1 MFSSSSFSVLH
12 YNSFILIFFF
22 FFFFLC
28 KAAAATRA
36 DKSSTTHLASYSTRV
51 CHISL
56 CPNNGMAATMPVFG
70 IFNMHTGAEMLVHAT
85 AHRGC
90 MHTTELQEYALKLV
104 KVYPGRKIPC
114 CTKESN
120 LHQHCAWSSG
130 LMHAIAHRGCMYTIQ
145 LQESAL
151 KLMKVYPGRKIPY
164 CTKESNLH

>member
-1 MFSSSSFSVLH
+1 
-12 YNSFILIFFF
+12 
-22 FFFFLC
+22 
-28 KAAAATRA
+28 
-36 DKSSTTHLASYSTRV
+36 
-51 CHISL
+51 
-56 CPNNGMAATMPVFG
+56 MAATMPVFG
-70 IFNMHTGAEMLVHAT
+70 IFNMHTGAEMLVHAI

-130 LMHAIAHRGCMYTIQ
+130 LMHAIAHRGCMYTTQ